1 MPSRRRRFRA
11 RPKPQLKK
19 PPFNEEIKSE
29 EVRLIGADG
38 EQLGVLSTQEALH
51 IAAKADT
58 DLVVVSE
65 KANPPVTR
73 LLDLGKYMYDKSK
86 KQAKQKNTTKTN
98 EIKGIRIGFK
108 IGEHDWQLRLKQA
121 NDFLNEG
128 HKVKLEIRL
137 RGYEK
142 GRLPLAEQKLKKF
155 VANVPD
161 GASIEGSIGKS
172 TRGLSVLLT
181 K

>member
-19 PPFNEEIKSE
+19 PPSNDEIRSE
-29 EVRLIGADG
+29 EVRLIGAEG
-38 EQLGVLSTQEALH
+38 EQLGVMSTQEALH
-51 IAAKADT
+51 VAANSDT

-65 KANPPVTR
+65 KANPPVVR
-73 LLDLGKYMYDKSK
+73 LLDMGKYMYEKRK
-86 KQAKQKNTTKTN
+86 KQAKQKTTTKSS

-108 IGEHDWQLRLKQA
+108 IGEHDWQMRLKQA
-121 NDFLNEG
+121 NEFLKEG

-155 VANVPD
+155 VANIPD
-161 GASIEGSIGKS
+161 GASIEGLIGRS
-172 TRGLSVLLT
+172 PRGLSVLLT

>member
-19 PPFNEEIKSE
+19 PPFNDEIRSE
-29 EVRLIGADG
+29 EVRLIGIDG
-38 EQLGVLSTQEALH
+38 EQLGIISTQEALH
-51 IAAKADT
+51 ISAKSDT
-58 DLVVVSE
+58 DLVIVSE
-65 KANPPVTR
+65 KAIPPVAR
-73 LLDLGKYMYDKSK
+73 LLDLGKYMYEKRK
-86 KQAKQKNTTKTN
+86 KQAKQKTTTKST

-108 IGEHDWQLRLKQA
+108 IGEHDWQMRLKQA
-121 NDFLNEG
+121 NEFLKEG

-142 GRLPLAEQKLKKF
+142 GRLPLAEQKIKKF
-155 VANVPD
+155 VASIPD
-161 GASIEGSIGKS
+161 GASVEGSIGKS
-172 TRGLSVLLT
+172 PRGLSVLLT